1 MGVPKRLTEMQQKF
15 AHELVSNEGRKYA
28 YQCAIDAGYAKDR
41 ARQTAWELQNPKMHP
56 LVVKYIGEIREE
68 YQKKYA
74 VTFERHISELGKI
87 RQDALKKG
95 AWSAA
100 VNAEVARG
108 KAAGLYIEQKII
120 RTGKLD
126 DLSEEELEKRMKE
139 IIDQYAPILEGKV
152 DVGDVKKKQKQLRLK
167 NAVQLKN
174 STSQQKGLRPLNKL
188 NTSDME
194 VTSNEELK
202 IKQKAL
208 KEEKSPTKNK
218 PGTFHKEAAS
228 NSASSS
234 SSHTT
239 KE

>member
-28 YQCAIDAGYAKDR
+28 YQCAIDAGYAQDR
-41 ARQTAWELQNPKMHP
+41 SRQTSYELQSPKYHP
-56 LVVKYIGEIREE
+56 LVVKYIGEIRQE

-87 RQDALKKG
+87 RQEALKKG

-108 KAAGLYIEQKII
+108 KAAGLYVEQKII

-152 DVGDVKKKQKQLRLK
+152 DVADVKKKQKQLRLNGK
-167 NAVQLKN
+167 IK
-174 STSQQKGLRPLNKL
+174 SQPLRPLKNVKSTEESPSKDKNKL
-188 NTSDME
+188 IESQSPSQKIDDQDSTS
-194 VTSNEELK
+194 
-202 IKQKAL
+202 
-208 KEEKSPTKNK
+208 
-218 PGTFHKEAAS
+218 
-228 NSASSS
+228 
-234 SSHTT
+234 
-239 KE
+239 

>member
-15 AHELVSNEGRKYA
+15 AHELVSNEGRKYG

-152 DVGDVKKKQKQLRLK
+152 DTADIKKKQKQLRLK
-167 NAVQLKN
+167 GEAQLKN
-174 STSQQKGLRPLNKL
+174 NKPQQKVLQPLHKL
-188 NTSDME
+188 KTSDTV
-194 VTSNEELK
+194 VTSN
-202 IKQKAL
+202 
-208 KEEKSPTKNK
+208 ST
-218 PGTFHKEAAS
+218 
-228 NSASSS
+228 SSS

>member
-1 MGVPKRLTEMQQKF
+1 MGVPKRLTEMQMKF

-41 ARQTAWELQNPKMHP
+41 ARQTAWELQHPKHHP
-56 LVVKYIGEIREE
+56 LVVKYIGEIRQE

-87 RQDALKKG
+87 RIDALKKG

-152 DVGDVKKKQKQLRLK
+152 DVADVKKKQKQLRLNGK
-167 NAVQLKN
+167 
-174 STSQQKGLRPLNKL
+174 SLRPLKKISEESESESKL
-188 NTSDME
+188 QQQKKLPLPQQKSDQDSTS
-194 VTSNEELK
+194 
-202 IKQKAL
+202 
-208 KEEKSPTKNK
+208 
-218 PGTFHKEAAS
+218 
-228 NSASSS
+228 
-234 SSHTT
+234 
-239 KE
+239 

>member
-1 MGVPKRLTEMQQKF
+1 MGLPKRLTEMQKKF
-15 AHELVSNEGRKYA
+15 AHELVSNEGRKYG

-152 DVGDVKKKQKQLRLK
+152 EPADVKKLQRDIRLNEAK
-167 NAVQLKN
+167 SKN
-174 STSQQKGLRPLNKL
+174 SKPPQTKLRPLRKL
-188 NTSDME
+188 ETSDKE
-194 VTSNEELK
+194 ATSN
-202 IKQKAL
+202 
-208 KEEKSPTKNK
+208 ST
-218 PGTFHKEAAS
+218 
-228 NSASSS
+228 SSS

-239 KE
+239 EE

>member
-41 ARQTAWELQNPKMHP
+41 ARQTSWELQHPKHHP
-56 LVVKYIGEIREE
+56 LVVKYIGEIRAE
-68 YQKKYA
+68 YQKKYE

-87 RQDALKKG
+87 RIDALKKG

-108 KAAGLYIEQKII
+108 KAAGLYVEQKII

-152 DVGDVKKKQKQLRLK
+152 DVADVKKKQKQLRLNRK
-167 NAVQLKN
+167 IK
-174 STSQQKGLRPLNKL
+174 SQPLRPLKKVKSIEESPSEDKNKL
-188 NTSDME
+188 IEPQSSTQDIPDQDSTS
-194 VTSNEELK
+194 
-202 IKQKAL
+202 
-208 KEEKSPTKNK
+208 
-218 PGTFHKEAAS
+218 
-228 NSASSS
+228 
-234 SSHTT
+234 
-239 KE
+239 

>member
-1 MGVPKRLTEMQQKF
+1 MQQKF

-139 IIDQYAPILEGKV
+139 IIDQYSPLLEGKV
-152 DVGDVKKKQKQLRLK
+152 EAADVKKLQRDIRLNESKSKNNKPQQTKLKPLR
-167 NAVQLKN
+167 
-174 STSQQKGLRPLNKL
+174 KL
-188 NTSDME
+188 ETSD
-194 VTSNEELK
+194 
-202 IKQKAL
+202 
-208 KEEKSPTKNK
+208 
-218 PGTFHKEAAS
+218 KEATS